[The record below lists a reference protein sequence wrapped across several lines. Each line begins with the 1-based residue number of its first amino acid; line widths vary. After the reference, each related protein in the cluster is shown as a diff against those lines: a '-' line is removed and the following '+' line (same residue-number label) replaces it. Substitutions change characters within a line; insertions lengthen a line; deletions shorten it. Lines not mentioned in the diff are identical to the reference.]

1 MKRYI
6 FLILLLFGG
15 TLAAQDTDGGATPIL
30 QSLAKKYQAL
40 TSMNIDYTYKAVKDK
55 KTIATLTGEVAI
67 KGKKYYMTF
76 DDQTF
81 YCDGTTMWNYQK
93 SSNEVSIYTY
103 DESDDDILNPAKM
116 LGNWQKDYTAK
127 FIREEVEAGKSLQI
141 IDLTPKK
148 GQSYY
153 KIRLFID
160 KNKKEI
166 VRCAVYEKDNT
177 IYTYYFDKFVSNAAI
192 SDSQFV
198 FDAAKH
204 PGVETN
210 DMR

>member
-40 TSMNIDYTYKAVKDK
+40 TSMSIDYTYKAVKDK
-55 KTIATLTGEVAI
+55 KTIATLTGKVSI
-67 KGKKYYMTF
+67 KGKKYLMSF

-81 YCDGTTMWNYQK
+81 YCDGVTMWNYQK

-103 DESDDDILNPAKM
+103 DESDDDVLNPAKM
-116 LGNWQKDYTAK
+116 LGNWQKDFTAK

-177 IYTYYFDKFVSNAAI
+177 IYTYYFDKFVSNTPL
-192 SDSQFV
+192 SDTLFV
-198 FDAAKH
+198 FDAAKY

>member
-1 MKRYI
+1 MKRFI
-6 FLILLLFGG
+6 ILLALLFSG
-15 TLAAQDTDGGATPIL
+15 TLFAQNTDGGATPIL
-30 QSLAKKYQAL
+30 QSLSQKYQSF
-40 TSMNIDYTYKAVKDK
+40 TSMSIDYTYKAVKEK
-55 KTIATLTGEVAI
+55 KTIATLTGKVAI

-81 YCDGTTMWNYQK
+81 YCDGVTMWNYQK

-116 LGNWQKDYTAK
+116 LASWQKNYTAK
-127 FIREEVEAGKSLQI
+127 FIREEIEAGKSLQI

-148 GQSYY
+148 TQSYY
-153 KIRLFID
+153 KIRLFVD
-160 KNKKEI
+160 KNKNEI
-166 VRCAVYEKDNT
+166 VRCAVYEKDNS
-177 IYTYYFDKFVSNAAI
+177 IYTYYFDKFVSNAAL

-198 FDAAKH
+198 FDTTKH
-204 PGVETN
+204 PGVGIN

>member
-1 MKRYI
+1 MKRYF

-40 TSMNIDYTYKAVKDK
+40 TSMSIDYTYKAVKDK
-55 KTIATLTGEVAI
+55 KTIATLTGKVSI
-67 KGKKYYMTF
+67 KGKKYLMTF

-81 YCDGTTMWNYQK
+81 YCDGVTMWNYQK
-93 SSNEVSIYTY
+93 NSNEVSIYTY
-103 DESDDDILNPAKM
+103 DESDDDVLNPAKM
-116 LGNWQKDYTAK
+116 LGNWQKDFTAK

-177 IYTYYFDKFVSNAAI
+177 IYTYYFDKFVSNTPL
-192 SDSQFV
+192 SDMLFV
-198 FDAAKH
+198 FDAAKY

>member
-1 MKRYI
+1 MKRI
-6 FLILLLFGG
+6 ILLLTLIFGG
-15 TLAAQDTDGGATPIL
+15 SLFAQNTDGGATPIL
-30 QSLAKKYQAL
+30 QSLAKKYQAF
-40 TSMNIDYTYKAVKDK
+40 TSMSIEYTYKAVKDK
-55 KTIATLTGEVAI
+55 KTIASLTGKVAI

-76 DDQTF
+76 DDQIF
-81 YCDGTTMWNYQK
+81 YCDGVTMWNYQK
-93 SSNEVSIYTY
+93 SSNEVSVYTY

-148 GQSYY
+148 TQSYY
-153 KIRLFID
+153 KIRLFVD
-160 KNKKEI
+160 KNKNEI

-177 IYTYYFDKFVSNAAI
+177 IYTYYFDKFVSNATI
-192 SDSQFV
+192 NDSQFI
-198 FDAAKH
+198 FDATKH
-204 PGVETN
+204 PGVEIN

>member
-30 QSLAKKYQAL
+30 QSLAKKYQTF

-55 KTIATLTGEVAI
+55 KTIATLTGKVAI

-81 YCDGTTMWNYQK
+81 YCDGVTMWNYQK

-116 LGNWQKDYTAK
+116 LGNWQKGYSAK
-127 FIREEVEAGKSLQI
+127 FIREEVEAGKYLQI

-148 GQSYY
+148 TQSYF

-160 KNKKEI
+160 KNKNEI

-177 IYTYYFDKFVSNAAI
+177 VYTYYFDKFVSNAAI
-192 SDSQFV
+192 SDNQFV
-198 FDAAKH
+198 FDATKH
-204 PGVETN
+204 PGVGTN

>member
-6 FLILLLFGG
+6 FFLFILLCGSLS
-15 TLAAQDTDGGATPIL
+15 AQETDGGATPIL
-30 QSLAKKYQAL
+30 QSLSKKYQSL
-40 TSMNIDYTYKAVKDK
+40 TSMTIDYTYKAVKEK
-55 KTIATLTGEVAI
+55 KTIATLTGKVRI

-81 YCDGTTMWNYQK
+81 YCDGVTMWNYQK
-93 SSNEVSIYTY
+93 STNEVSIYTY
-103 DESDDDILNPAKM
+103 DETDDDILNPAKM
-116 LGNWQKDYTAK
+116 LGNWQKDYNAK
-127 FIREEVEAGKSLQI
+127 FIREEVESGKSLQI

-166 VRCAVYEKDNT
+166 LRCAVYEKDNT
-177 IYTYYFDKFVSNAAI
+177 IYTYYFDKFVSNATI
-192 SDSQFV
+192 SDSQFA

-204 PGVETN
+204 PGVGIN

>member
-40 TSMNIDYTYKAVKDK
+40 TSMSIDYTYKAVKDK
-55 KTIATLTGEVAI
+55 KTIATLTGKVSI
-67 KGKKYYMTF
+67 KGKKYLMTF

-81 YCDGTTMWNYQK
+81 YCDGVTMWNYQK

-103 DESDDDILNPAKM
+103 DESDDDVLNPAKM
-116 LGNWQKDYTAK
+116 LGNWQKDFTAK
-127 FIREEVEAGKSLQI
+127 FIREELETGKSLQI

-160 KNKKEI
+160 KNKNEI
-166 VRCAVYEKDNT
+166 IRCAVYEKDNT
-177 IYTYYFDKFVSNAAI
+177 IYTYYFDKFVSNI
-192 SDSQFV
+192 PLNDSMFA
-198 FDAAKH
+198 FNAYMY
-204 PGVETN
+204 PGVQTN

>member
-40 TSMNIDYTYKAVKDK
+40 TSMSIDYTYKAVKDK
-55 KTIATLTGEVAI
+55 KTIATLTGKVSI
-67 KGKKYYMTF
+67 KGKKYLMTF

-81 YCDGTTMWNYQK
+81 YCDGVTMWNYQK

-103 DESDDDILNPAKM
+103 DESDDDVLNPAKL
-116 LGNWQKDYTAK
+116 LGNWQKDFTAK

-177 IYTYYFDKFVSNAAI
+177 IYTYYFDKFVSNTPL
-192 SDSQFV
+192 SDTLFV
-198 FDAAKH
+198 FDAAKY

>member
-40 TSMNIDYTYKAVKDK
+40 TSMSIDYTYKAVKDK
-55 KTIATLTGEVAI
+55 KTIATLTGKVSI
-67 KGKKYYMTF
+67 KGKKYLMTF

-81 YCDGTTMWNYQK
+81 YCDGVTMWNYQK

-103 DESDDDILNPAKM
+103 DESDDDVLNPAKM
-116 LGNWQKDYTAK
+116 LGNWQKDFTAK

-177 IYTYYFDKFVSNAAI
+177 IYTYYFDKFVSNTPL
-192 SDSQFV
+192 SDTLFV
-198 FDAAKH
+198 FDAAKY